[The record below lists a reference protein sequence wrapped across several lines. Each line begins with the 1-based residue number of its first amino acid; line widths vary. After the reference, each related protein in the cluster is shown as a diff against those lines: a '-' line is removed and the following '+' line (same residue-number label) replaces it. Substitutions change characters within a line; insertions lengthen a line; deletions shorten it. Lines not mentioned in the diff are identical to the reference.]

1 MGGFFSLL
9 IAKIVGAITWVGS
22 LFVAVFVALWDIFKD
37 IFSWLFEQILTIAV
51 SAVSAVDVSGMQG
64 LSGQGW
70 GALPAEVLNILQ
82 LIGVGSAIGIIS
94 SAIAVRFALQLIPF
108 VRLGS

>member
-9 IAKIVGAITWVGS
+9 IAKIVGSVTWVGALS
-22 LFVAVFVALWDIFKD
+22 VAFFVALWDIFKD
-37 IFSWLFEQILTIAV
+37 IFSWLFDQLLSIAV
-51 SAVSAVDVSGMQG
+51 SAVSAVDVSAMQG
-64 LSGQGW
+64 LNGQGW

-82 LIGVGSAIGIIS
+82 LIGVGTAIAIIS